1 MLVAAS
7 QRNACSGNPRDL
19 IFWFSQGSRKTETD
33 AAVESWMTELVP
45 RTWMV
50 APAKQES
57 T

>member
-45 RTWMV
+45 RKWMV